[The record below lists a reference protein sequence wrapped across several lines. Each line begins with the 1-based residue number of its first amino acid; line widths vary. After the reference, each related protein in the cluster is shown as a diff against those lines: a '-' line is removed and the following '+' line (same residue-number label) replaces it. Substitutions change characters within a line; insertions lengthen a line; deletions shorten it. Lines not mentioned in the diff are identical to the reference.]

1 MADFLRTLLV
11 LTVLGSALTGLLLVV
26 RPLIKSKTVFYYLW
40 LLVLLRL
47 CLPVGVMIPL
57 PAQPPEEPARTEVQQ
72 PVTQPA
78 QPEVHPAQPAQPQ
91 TPSGQQGGT
100 AETRPQPERPE
111 TEPAFDW
118 RGLLTSPELWLTLW
132 GVGAAFCLGRQVWG
146 YRRFAR
152 LVRGTGESPS
162 TEVIALLARLDREGR
177 VGLTVSSCVSTPM
190 LLGVLRPTI
199 VLPQGVEPDRLG
211 DILAHELTHA
221 RRHDLLYKWF
231 AAAVTSLHW
240 FNPLMLV
247 VRRQLNRACELSC
260 DEAVTRELNA
270 AGRRHYGETLLAMA
284 AGQSPRGLPAVTL
297 CEEKEH
303 LKERLTAVMKP
314 VKKGPAAAALTLVLV
329 LALTGC
335 AAIFGAQPTPSAG
348 TESDP
353 VVTPDPD
360 ALLTDPVL
368 YDLSNGLIAALPADL
383 TEDLLVETPEQ
394 GEIFLSVY
402 DKRSYEAGGNGG
414 IEGMGWLFSI
424 ARYDQVAFEQ
434 TLGQDNSGLSFFAR
448 GDGWYYA
455 CLTPTDVRFYS
466 EEVDQTHA
474 LAIWEK
480 LNRRLP
486 EEALPDFIAR
496 NGLEEFTSGDY
507 LEADGTLFGGQHVYI
522 SYHTSDWSESIT
534 LLLSQP
540 VKQGERGIWCVEGY
554 FNNQIGGS
562 IVTIPRDTG
571 MTMADYYARLQEETD
586 RGRHDGLLTPE
597 GAALDWLS
605 DRYDGVTAGQL
616 TRLEGEPA
624 WDLWYREL
632 SPIMNEALTV
642 GTLVYADGV
651 YTQVENVTGEPPYY
665 PTLYT
670 RLWVKADD
678 PGSLNGP
685 AVRYDA
691 GENGMVIFLKQG
703 GLVGVEH
710 AGETFWYCGAYD
722 YESTPYEVMADL
734 LQDWKEAEAAAAA
747 PVADVYEALDRV
759 FEGRDSLEFFGFLA
773 GPEGGINTAY
783 VPREELPQLRE
794 WLAACTWEEVE
805 ERPLSDGDQ
814 TDAPAGCGSLWLVGQ
829 DHLLLDWNTPYV
841 TYCPGGSDYRAQYWH
856 CTQGY
861 EELYTKLA
869 GLWEEILRE
878 EEQKQNAGL
887 PESFRQ
893 WADKMGVQAI
903 VRRFDDARVLAEP
916 ERVAEALEG
925 MTWVSA
931 DSGWTRSDGIVVYGM
946 GDGTTFT
953 FYAENF
959 VRKDQSGAESRWY
972 QGTGDTDLHEL
983 LADLWEDAG
992 V

>member
-11 LTVLGSALTGLLLVV
+11 LTVLGSALTGLLLVA
-26 RPLIKSKTVFYYLW
+26 RPLIKSRTVFYYLW

-47 CLPVGVMIPL
+47 CLPVGFMIPL
-57 PAQPPEEPARTEVQQ
+57 PAQAPEEPVRTEVQQ
-72 PVTQPA
+72 PVTLPA
-78 QPEVHPAQPAQPQ
+78 QPEVYPAQPAQPQ
-91 TPSGQQGGT
+91 SPSGQQGGT
-100 AETRPQPERPE
+100 AEIRPQPERPA
-111 TEPAFDW
+111 TGPAFDW
-118 RGLLTSPELWLTLW
+118 RGLLTSPGLWVTLW

-152 LVRGTGESPS
+152 LVRGTGEPPSP
-162 TEVIALLARLDREGR
+162 EAIALLARLDRQDR
-177 VGLTVSSCVSTPM
+177 VGLTVSTSVSTPM
-190 LLGVLRPTI
+190 LLGILRPTI

-211 DILAHELTHA
+211 DILTHELTHA

-260 DEAVTRELNA
+260 DEAVTRKLDA

-314 VKKGPAAAALTLVLV
+314 AKRGPAAAVLTLVLV

-348 TESDP
+348 PELDP
-353 VVTPDPD
+353 VMTPDPD

-402 DKRSYEAGGNGG
+402 DRRSYEAGGNGG

-434 TLGQDNSGLSFFAR
+434 TLGLDNSGRSFFAR

-455 CLTPTDVRFYS
+455 CLFPTDVRFYS
-466 EEVDQTHA
+466 EDADQTEA
-474 LAIWEK
+474 LKIWEE
-480 LNRRLP
+480 LHRRLP
-486 EEALPDFIAR
+486 EEFLPDFTAR
-496 NGLEEFTSGDY
+496 NGLEAFTSSDY
-507 LEADGTLFGGQHVYI
+507 FTADGTLWESEHIYI
-522 SYHTSDWSESIT
+522 SYHTADWNQSIT
-534 LLLSQP
+534 MLLSQP
-540 VKQGERGIWCVEGY
+540 AKQGEGGIWCVEGY
-554 FNNQIGGS
+554 FNNQLGGS
-562 IVTIPRDTG
+562 ALVIPRDIG
-571 MTMADYYARLQEETD
+571 MTIADYYAQLQEEADHGQHTD
-586 RGRHDGLLTPE
+586 LLTPE
-597 GAALDWLS
+597 GAALDWLA
-605 DRYDGVTAGQL
+605 DWIGVEPDSQL
-616 TRLEGEPA
+616 TRLKGEPA
-624 WDLWYREL
+624 WNLWEREL
-632 SPIMNEALTV
+632 LPIMSEALTV

-651 YTQVENVTGEPPYY
+651 YTQVENVTGSAPYQHS
-665 PTLYT
+665 LYT
-670 RLWVKADD
+670 RLWVKAGA
-678 PGSLNGP
+678 PGALNGP
-685 AVRYDA
+685 AVRYNA
-691 GENGMVIFLKQG
+691 GENGTVIFLEQG
-703 GLVGVEH
+703 GLIGVEQD
-710 AGETFWYCGAYD
+710 GETSWYQDAYD
-722 YESTPYEVMADL
+722 YESTPYEVMADFI
-734 LQDWKEAEAAAAA
+734 QDWKKASAAGPPA
-747 PVADVYEALDRV
+747 ADVYEALDRV
-759 FEGRDSLEFFGFLA
+759 FEGRDSLECFGFLA

-783 VPREELPQLRE
+783 VSREKLPQLRE
-794 WLAACTWEEVE
+794 WLAACTWKEAA

-829 DHLLLDWNTPYV
+829 DHLLMDWNNPYV
-841 TYCPGGSDYRAQYWH
+841 TYCPGGSDYNAQYWH

-878 EEQKQNAGL
+878 QEQKQNASL

-931 DSGWTRSDGIVVYGM
+931 DPDWTRSDGIVVYGM

-959 VRKDQSGAESRWY
+959 VRKDQDDAKSRWY